1 MPRQRRRGFGLL
13 CAWALAATANAVQDL
28 EAVMPFDLP
37 AQPLADS
44 LRAVGTQAGLNV
56 LFDPPAVRDRVA
68 PALRASLTSGQAFA
82 RLLVDSGLRFEF
94 IGDRTVAI
102 RAASS
107 PDGEPDAPGATK
119 SGGRSESEIS
129 AVARLGHEATLAH
142 APADTAAQ
150 PERLEEILV
159 TSHPFKEGEIS
170 KSGIPLLQT
179 PQAISVVSAES
190 IKARGVTDLNDAMR
204 VVSGVSHSSTY
215 GFYDAYTIRG
225 YDTAYDSLYQDGLFT
240 YSEPAGTN
248 HELAGLER
256 VEVLKGPASSL
267 YGAAPIGG
275 IVNLVSKRPR
285 PDSFLDVGV
294 SSGSYGLIEA
304 VVDANAPLSGQG
316 ALLGR
321 LNAVYRDSDDF
332 IPNSG
337 RNRVFIAPALTVNFG
352 PDSHLTILGRWWRD
366 RDNPWSDLPSE
377 GTVLPNANGPIP
389 YDFTVH
395 LPGDRRGVIDQDTR
409 QIGYVLDHPFS
420 AELAFSQSLRY
431 SRQKAFYTD
440 WVYANGYADSRY
452 VDGVQQGHLIGLYVF
467 GPARMANEV
476 FSVDSRLTWKLGAG
490 WMRHQII
497 TGVEYRELR
506 SDYEDTGSNYDITAN
521 TLDYL
526 DVDYGGDW
534 IHDPIAGASAFTAA
548 THQNGAYVQ
557 DHVSLGERL
566 FVTLGGRW
574 DRVASDASWRER
586 NRAKDFSPR
595 IGVSFLFAPGTSVY
609 ASWSKSFLPQFPW
622 IRSFDGLPVDNG
634 KGHNREIGVKLSN
647 GNTLTGAAA
656 LFQLERT
663 HVPTVD
669 PLHPRFHVITGRQRC
684 EGIELEGIWTPRP
697 GWHAS
702 LAYTFLDAEV
712 TEDNAIPIGTRL
724 GNVPRHNVY
733 ARSGYSVT
741 GGPLDGLSADLAL
754 LWNSDKVGDTSAF
767 VDADGDGDN
776 DSDIPLSGY
785 VLVDAGVAFE
795 RAQWRWSL
803 RVSNLFD
810 RRYFPEASQYT
821 RVVRG
826 EPRAWRLSL
835 SKRFQ

>member
-1 MPRQRRRGFGLL
+1 MSRQRRRGFGLM
-13 CAWALAATANAVQDL
+13 CAWALAATANVAQDL

-56 LFDPPAVRDRVA
+56 LFDPPAVRDRIA

-82 RLLVDSGLRFEF
+82 RLLVDTGLGFHF

-102 RAASS
+102 LATGS
-107 PDGEPDAPGATK
+107 PDGKPDATGAT
-119 SGGRSESEIS
+119 RRRMRMESEIP
-129 AVARLGHEATLAH
+129 AIARLGHEANLAH
-142 APADTAAQ
+142 APTDTAVR

-256 VEVLKGPASSL
+256 IEVLKGPASSL

-275 IVNLVSKRPR
+275 IVNLVSKRPQ

-352 PDSHLTILGRWWRD
+352 SGSHLTILGRWWRD

-389 YDFTVH
+389 YNFTVH
-395 LPGDRRGVIDQDTR
+395 LPEDRRGVIDQDTW
-409 QIGYVLDHPFS
+409 QIGYIFDHPFS
-420 AELAFSQSLRY
+420 TEVSLNQSLRFSSHDVY
-431 SRQKAFYTD
+431 YKD
-440 WVYANGYADSRY
+440 WVYPDGFADSDY
-452 VDGVQQGHLIGLYVF
+452 VDGVQQGHLLGITVF
-467 GPARMANEV
+467 GPARMTSAL
-476 FSVDSRLTWKLGAG
+476 FSIDSRLTWKLATGPL
-490 WMRHQII
+490 RHQLIA
-497 TGVEYRELR
+497 GVEYRKLR
-506 SDYEDTGSNYDITAN
+506 SEFADSGSNYDIEAN

-526 DVDYGGDW
+526 DPDYSRTW
-534 IHDPIAGASAFTAA
+534 VHDPIGGASMHTADD
-548 THQNGAYVQ
+548 HQKGAYVQ
-557 DHVSLGERL
+557 DHISAGEKL

-574 DRVASDASWRER
+574 DRVDSNVSWRELS
-586 NRAKDFSPR
+586 ATHDFSPR
-595 IGVSFLFAPGTSVY
+595 VGISYSLGALATVY
-609 ASWSKSFLPQFPW
+609 TSWSHSFLPQFPW
-622 IRSFDGLPVDNG
+622 IRSFDGTPVPNG
-634 KGHNREIGVKLSN
+634 QGHNREIGVKLAS
-647 GNTLTGAAA
+647 GGSVSGAAA
-656 LFQLERT
+656 VFQLART
-663 HVPTVD
+663 NVPTTD
-669 PLHPRFHVITGRQRC
+669 PMHPGFHVVTGQQRSD
-684 EGIELEGIWTPRP
+684 GIEIEGTWAPTPRWR
-697 GWHAS
+697 GS
-702 LAYTFLDAEV
+702 LAYTYLDSRV
-712 TEDNAIPIGTRL
+712 TEDNAIPVGTRL
-724 GNVPRHNVY
+724 GNVPRHNLY
-733 ARSGYSVT
+733 ARGEFMVR
-741 GGPLDGLSADLAL
+741 GGPLAGASVDLAM
-754 LWNSDKVGDTSAF
+754 LWNSNKVGDTRAF
-767 VDADGDGDN
+767 RDVDGDGNN
-776 DSDIPLSGY
+776 DSDIPLPGY
-785 VLVDAGVAFE
+785 VLLDAGLGYE
-795 RAQWRWSL
+795 LKGWRWAL
-803 RVSNLFD
+803 QVSNLFD
-810 RRYFPEASQYT
+810 RRYFPEASQYN

-826 EPRAWRLSL
+826 QPRSWRLSV
-835 SKRFQ
+835 SKRIP